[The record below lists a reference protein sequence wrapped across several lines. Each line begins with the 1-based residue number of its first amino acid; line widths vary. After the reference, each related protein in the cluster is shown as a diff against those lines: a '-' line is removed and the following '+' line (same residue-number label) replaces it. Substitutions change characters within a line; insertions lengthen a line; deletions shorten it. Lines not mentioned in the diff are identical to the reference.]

1 MTEQNGSANH
11 RRGNSKSL
19 IHNSMDKNTE
29 LLTTRATSKFIT
41 RVELANELK
50 VSPSTIYNWT
60 RWNWIPSH
68 KMGGRLVRYKLDE
81 VLKALEGVAP

>member
-1 MTEQNGSANH
+1 MGET
-11 RRGNSKSL
+11 
-19 IHNSMDKNTE
+19 
-29 LLTTRATSKFIT
+29 FIT

-60 RWNWIPSH
+60 RWNWIPSY
-68 KMGGRLVRYKLDE
+68 KMGGRLVRYKLNE

>member
-1 MTEQNGSANH
+1 
-11 RRGNSKSL
+11 
-19 IHNSMDKNTE
+19 MDKNTE

-60 RWNWIPSH
+60 RWDWIPSH

-81 VLKALEGVAP
+81 VLDALQSTSSF